1 MFFSLDIVIFN
12 GLPCQCSKDSLQDP
26 KRVED
31 CTLTSHFRHFD
42 RSEGR
47 DVRMI
52 FRQVA
57 CMGCPRESHIVH
69 RAPSGHRSTW
79 FSAMN
84 CTGHKCYPHKKGGT
98 KSSGA
103 LIPTKSN
110 SIKPLIFPC
119 ISYSDLLFLGG
130 PWRQPLPPGRESI
143 PGVLFVKLSPS
154 WSWQQCV
161 EAKTHPIPVFFNG
174 SQRCVNP
181 FLK

>member
-1 MFFSLDIVIFN
+1 MPLTLHLVSHCASQSCLVSGLFLAPTKMSCHRPELPCWSLTIGHSYMPTCEPSARGGSVFFSLDIVIFN

-84 CTGHKCYPHKKGGT
+84 CTGQKCYPHKKGAPNQVG
-98 KSSGA
+98 
-103 LIPTKSN
+103 
-110 SIKPLIFPC
+110 
-119 ISYSDLLFLGG
+119 
-130 PWRQPLPPGRESI
+130 
-143 PGVLFVKLSPS
+143 
-154 WSWQQCV
+154 
-161 EAKTHPIPVFFNG
+161 H
-174 SQRCVNP
+174 
-181 FLK
+181 